1 MNEAQLKFRIA
12 SLESQLSD
20 KQKEVEDYRKI

>member
-1 MNEAQLKFRIA
+1 MSETQVINQLKFKIS

-20 KQKEVEDYRKI
+20 KQKALE